1 MENAL
6 GKIGDKL
13 LSLKWDYVFKQIMGD
28 PASADALADFLSA
41 ALDMPFDDFAELEVV
56 NPELQRRFKGDKL
69 VILDVKIAA
78 GQIAKYTGL
87 EIGEIEKL

>member
-6 GKIGDKL
+6 GKI
-13 LSLKWDYVFKQIMGD
+13 
-28 PASADALADFLSA
+28 
-41 ALDMPFDDFAELEVV
+41 
-56 NPELQRRFKGDKL
+56 GDKL